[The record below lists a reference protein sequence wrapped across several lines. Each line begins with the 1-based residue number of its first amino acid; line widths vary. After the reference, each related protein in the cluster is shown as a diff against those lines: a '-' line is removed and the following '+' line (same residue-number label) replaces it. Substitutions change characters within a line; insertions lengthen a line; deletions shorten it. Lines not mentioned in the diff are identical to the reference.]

1 MKAIHDCVVIGAGP
15 GGLVCTKE
23 LIEQGIEDVLCL
35 EKSAAIGGVFAD
47 TYDSLTLTSSC
58 TFSMFSDF
66 WIGDGRQHHFW
77 TKQEVLDYWQ
87 AYAHHFGVLPKI
99 RFGVE
104 VVAADPVAEGWRLS
118 LVDGQQIRCRRLALA
133 VGGNRFPNIPDWAAG
148 LTGVSVL
155 HSKDYR
161 NGEPFVGKNVLVVGG
176 GESGADIALEI
187 SRVARHC
194 TVSLRTSAGWILPRK
209 RGMMAADIATHR
221 GLYGLPREYGIEVS
235 RQITRHEA
243 SCGDSVHD
251 AAAKLNARVSAPYG
265 VWGTYGT
272 KNFSLPEA
280 VAHHGCVVVGG
291 ISAIENDGCSIRF
304 ADGESLQ
311 DIDAI
316 VLCTGYQSRLPF
328 LPEPLRAQDPRAL
341 YKHMFHP
348 RFADTLAWIG
358 FARPGFGSQFP
369 IMELQARYFALIA
382 SGQQRLPEPEVMATV
397 AEVDARNY
405 LRQLSHSGRRIRNLV
420 DYHRYMDDLAGL
432 IGCMPPFWSTLLLRP
447 RLWLRIVY
455 GATQATQFRLRG
467 PGNKPAV
474 AREILMKLPVS
485 RFNHVVKTGLKGRL
499 WYALRWP
506 WRPRISEPSEA

>member
-1 MKAIHDCVVIGAGP
+1 MNLHDCVVIGAGP

-23 LIEQGIEDVLCL
+23 LIEQGIADVLCL
-35 EKSAAIGGVFAD
+35 EKSDTIGGVFAD

-77 TKQEVLDYWQ
+77 SKQEVLAYWD
-87 AYAHHFGVLPKI
+87 AYARHFGVLPKI
-99 RFGVE
+99 RFGAE
-104 VVAADPVAEGWRLS
+104 VVAAEREAEGWRLS
-118 LVDGQQIRCRRLALA
+118 LADGQQIRCRRLALA
-133 VGGNRFPNIPDWAAG
+133 VGGNRFPNIPEWAQG
-148 LTGVSVL
+148 LTGVSIL

-161 NGEPFVGKNVLVVGG
+161 NAEPYSGKNVLVVGG

-187 SRVARHC
+187 SRVARSC

-221 GLYGLPREYGIEVS
+221 GLYGLPREFGVEVS

-243 SCGDSVHD
+243 ACADPVHD
-251 AAAKLNARVSAPYG
+251 AAAKLNARVTAPYG

-280 VAHHGCVVVGG
+280 VAHHGCRVVGG
-291 ISAIENDGCSIRF
+291 ISAIDDDGRSVRF

-316 VLCTGYQSRLPF
+316 VLCTGYQTRLPF
-328 LPEPLRAQDPRAL
+328 LPEPLIGQDPRAL

-348 RFADTLAWIG
+348 LHGDSLVWIG

-382 SGQQRLPEPEVMATV
+382 SGQACLPEPKVMT
-397 AEVDARNY
+397 AEADADARNY
-405 LRQLSHSGRRIRNLV
+405 LRQLGHSGRRIRNLV

-432 IGCMPPFWSTLLLRP
+432 IGCMPNFWSTVLLRP

-455 GATQATQFRLRG
+455 GATQATQYRLRG
-467 PGNKPAV
+467 PGSKPAL
-474 AREILMKLPVS
+474 ARDILMKLPVS
-485 RFNHVVKTGLKGRL
+485 RFNHVVKAGLKGRL

-506 WRPRISEPSEA
+506 WRPRASAASEA

>member
-1 MKAIHDCVVIGAGP
+1 MNVHHECVVIGAGP

-35 EKSAAIGGVFAD
+35 EKSDAIGGVFAD

-77 TKQEVLDYWQ
+77 SKQEVLDYWH
-87 AYAHHFGVLPKI
+87 AYARHFGVLPKI
-99 RFGVE
+99 RFGAE
-104 VVAADPVAEGWRLS
+104 VVAAEPFQGGWRLN
-118 LVDGQQIRCRRLALA
+118 LADGTTISCDRLALA
-133 VGGNRFPNIPDWAAG
+133 VGGNRFPNIPDWAEG

-187 SRVARHC
+187 SRVARRC

-221 GLYGLPREYGIEVS
+221 GLYGLPREFGIEVS
-235 RQITRHEA
+235 RQISSHEA
-243 SCGDSVHD
+243 SYADPVND
-251 AAAKLNARVSAPYG
+251 AAARLNARVTAPYG

-280 VAHHGCVVVGG
+280 VAHHGCQVVSGV
-291 ISAIENDGCSIRF
+291 SAIEEAGRSIAF
-304 ADGESLQ
+304 ADGAVLK

-316 VLCTGYQSRLPF
+316 VLCTGYRSRLPF
-328 LPEPLRAQDPRAL
+328 LPEPLPAQDPRAL

-348 RFADTLAWIG
+348 RYADTLAWIG

-369 IMELQARYFALIA
+369 IMELQARYFGMIA
-382 SGQQRLPEPEVMATV
+382 TGRARLPEPEAMENAA
-397 AEVDARNY
+397 AEDARGY
-405 LRQLSHSGRRIRNLV
+405 LQQLGHSGRRIRNLV

-432 IGCMPPFWSTLLLRP
+432 IGCLPPFWSTLLFRP

-467 PGNKPAV
+467 PGSKPAL
-474 AREILMKLPVS
+474 AREILMQLPVS
-485 RFNHVVKTGLKGRL
+485 RFNHVVKVGLKGRL
-499 WYALRWP
+499 WYGLRWP
-506 WRPRISEPSEA
+506 WRPRASEPSEA